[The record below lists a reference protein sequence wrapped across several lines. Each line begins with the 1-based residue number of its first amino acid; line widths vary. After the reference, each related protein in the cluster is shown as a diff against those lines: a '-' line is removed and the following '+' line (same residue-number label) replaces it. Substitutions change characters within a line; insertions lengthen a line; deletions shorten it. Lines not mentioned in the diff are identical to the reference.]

1 VEDPPRQRNQRATGQ
16 TLRDTA
22 LGWKVI
28 ARESGAT
35 GLRGRLRA
43 ADRRNLIR
51 VMPAKGALMSS
62 PAPAGPSGQ
71 TDALVIGGGV
81 IGLAIAWRAA
91 QRGLRVT
98 VADPAP
104 AAGATHAAAGML
116 TPVAEAAYAE
126 RELFGLG
133 RASLD
138 RYPAFTAELTGLTGL
153 PTGFAPTGTLQV
165 AYDGDDLAMLI
176 EQHRLQESFGRAAT
190 RLTARECREAE
201 PMLDP
206 AVRGGLLAAGDGSVD
221 PRLLAAALLA
231 AAGQAGVRVVRQ
243 RATEIILTGS
253 GTTGSGTTGSG
264 TTGSGTTGSGTT
276 GSGTAGAAAAAG
288 AVLAD
293 GSTVRA
299 RWVVLAAGWQSAVI
313 GGLPPGTAPPVR
325 PVKGQILRLR
335 PRPGAGR
342 PGAGRP
348 EAGRPEAGRPGAG
361 RPGAGRPGAGEPG
374 AGGREAGRPG
384 AGEPGTALLTRTVR
398 GLVRGSSVYLVPR
411 ADGEIVVGATQEELG
426 ADTTVTAGGV
436 WELLRDARLL
446 VPGITE
452 LELAEAVAGLRPG
465 TPDNAPVLGP
475 AALPGLVL
483 ATGHFRGGVLLAP
496 VTAEVIAEYLATERV
511 PELARPFTVA
521 RFSDEHEGAGRG
533 HRH

>member
-1 VEDPPRQRNQRATGQ
+1 
-16 TLRDTA
+16 L
-22 LGWKVI
+22 
-28 ARESGAT
+28 
-35 GLRGRLRA
+35 
-43 ADRRNLIR
+43 
-51 VMPAKGALMSS
+51 SS
-62 PAPAGPSGQ
+62 PAPPGPP
-71 TDALVIGGGV
+71 DALVIGGGV

-165 AYDGDDLAMLI
+165 AYDGDDLAMLV

-190 RLTARECREAE
+190 RLTARECRAAE

-231 AAGQAGVRVVRQ
+231 AAEQAGVRLVRQ
-243 RATEIILTGS
+243 RATEIILTGA
-253 GTTGSGTTGSG
+253 GPTG
-264 TTGSGTTGSGTT
+264 
-276 GSGTAGAAAAAG
+276 AGAGASAAAG

-299 RWVVLAAGWQSAVI
+299 RWVVLAAGWQSAAI

-335 PRPGAGR
+335 PRPGQD
-342 PGAGRP
+342 
-348 EAGRPEAGRPGAG
+348 
-361 RPGAGRPGAGEPG
+361 
-374 AGGREAGRPG
+374 
-384 AGEPGTALLTRTVR
+384 ALLTRTVR

-496 VTAEVIAEYLATERV
+496 VTADVLTEYLVTGEL
-511 PELARPFTVA
+511 PELARPFTA
-521 RFSDEHEGAGRG
+521 DRFSRAGSQAAGRAG
-533 HRH
+533 AAARERA